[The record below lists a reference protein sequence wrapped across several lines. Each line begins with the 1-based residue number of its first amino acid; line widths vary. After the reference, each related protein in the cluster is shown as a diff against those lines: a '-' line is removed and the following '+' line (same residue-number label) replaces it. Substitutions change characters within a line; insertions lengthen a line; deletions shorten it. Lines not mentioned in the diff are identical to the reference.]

1 MTKLLNNI
9 RFKFE
14 YLAHKKFFNEIY
26 VAIFAAITVICWKF
40 NSMLGL
46 EIFLGALFL
55 VVVFLDDLKYAIP
68 ILIFFLF
75 NINFG
80 FANNEVPKIIIYLVA
95 DVVLC
100 LVYFTIKS
108 GIHLKKMKSFIP
120 LLGLSISQII
130 PIFWTAITVEYALYY
145 IYFAN
150 LLYLVYYIVIV
161 NGIKK
166 GSLDILATTMSYL
179 GVLVACQCIIK
190 VYEIKP
196 AYEEILNLWYY
207 LGWGLC
213 NEAGIMICLSI
224 PFSFYL
230 ISKSNQARVMFLHNL
245 KIVVSIAGII
255 LTTSRGSYLFGF
267 SETAILYIVT
277 FFLSKDKFKYFNFI
291 VYFLSILLITF
302 AIFGTETIK
311 FYNDV
316 IEKVFLLHLDDNGRV
331 SLWKD
336 AYHLYMQSPKTI
348 AFGPGV
354 VAEIKEVGS
363 AYGNQPGWV
372 AYHSTLFETMA
383 MGGVFGLFFLAC
395 HFANHYSALIYTNK
409 RFMIIIGLGS
419 LFIDAYGMIDNSY
432 YMIYYMLPLYV
443 ILACIDNKIYDKTQI
458 DWQALKS
465 KEKRQLSFTY
475 GSI

>member
-1 MTKLLNNI
+1 M
-9 RFKFE
+9 
-14 YLAHKKFFNEIY
+14 
-26 VAIFAAITVICWKF
+26 
-40 NSMLGL
+40 
-46 EIFLGALFL
+46 

-150 LLYLVYYIVIV
+150 LLYLVYYVVIV

-196 AYEEILNLWYY
+196 PIEELLNMWYY

-230 ISKSNQARVMFLHNL
+230 ISKASQARIMFLHNL
-245 KIVVSIAGII
+245 KIVISIAGII
-255 LTTSRGSYLFGF
+255 LTTSRGSYLCGF
-267 SETAILYIVT
+267 SETIVLYIVT
-277 FFLSKDKFKYFNFI
+277 FILSKEKFKYFNFI
-291 VYFLSILLITF
+291 VYFFSILLITI
-302 AIFGTETIK
+302 AIFGNDSIK
-311 FYNDV
+311 FYNDI
-316 IEKVFLLHLDDNGRV
+316 IEKVFVRDLDDNGRV
-331 SLWKD
+331 VLWKR
-336 AYHLYMQSPKTI
+336 AYELFNQSPKTI
-348 AFGPGV
+348 AFGPGI
-354 VAEIKEVGS
+354 VAEITDVGS

-372 AYHSTLFETMA
+372 AYHSTFFETMA
-383 MGGVFGLFFLAC
+383 MGGIIGLFFLGW
-395 HFANHYSALIYTNK
+395 HFASHYSNMIFTNK
-409 RFMIIIGLGS
+409 RFMVIIGIGS

-432 YMIYYMLPLYV
+432 YMYYYMLPLCV
-443 ILACIDNKIYDKTQI
+443 ILACIDSKIYDRTQI
-458 DWQALKS
+458 DWQSLKT
-465 KEKRQLSFTY
+465 EKKSPLPLGARGFE
-475 GSI
+475 II